1 MQINEFRNQIIREQI
16 GIKLENFGSILTF
29 IDFSNVNY
37 WYENDERD
45 EEGNKMKVGDK
56 LVVGIEKLA
65 NFCDTFSDKCR
76 FYYGLDERQKKSI
89 HIISLARKY
98 FGRYHVNTKQ
108 IQLIK
113 HYVDEKEIKS
123 TTRSL
128 NYDKRGTYIKI
139 PKCNFDVEI
148 CVDAIRSIK
157 KYDTFCLFSSDA
169 DFVAL
174 LRFIK
179 NHNKKIILVKGGPT
193 QKGLK
198 QLADL
203 VIGAQEIKKYITFK
217 KLRNKIWD
225 KQKSRR

>member
-1 MQINEFRNQIIREQI
+1 MQINEFRDQFIKEQV
-16 GIKLENFGSILTF
+16 GIELEDFGSIQAF
-29 IDFSNVNY
+29 IDFGNVNY

-45 EEGNKMKVGDK
+45 EKGNKMKAGDK
-56 LVVGIEKLA
+56 LVVGIKELA
-65 NFCDTFSDKCR
+65 NFCNTFSDKSR
-76 FYYGLDERQKKSI
+76 FYYGLDERREKSI

-98 FGRYHVNTKQ
+98 FGRYYVNTKQ

-113 HYVDEKEIKS
+113 HYVDDKEIES

-148 CVDAIRSIK
+148 CVDAVRLIR

-169 DFVAL
+169 DFIAL

-179 NHNKKIILVKGGPT
+179 SYNKRIILVKGGPT
-193 QKGLK
+193 QRGLK
-198 QLADL
+198 QLANL
-203 VIGAQEIKKYITFK
+203 VISAQEIKKYITFK
-217 KLRNKIWD
+217 KHHNKI
-225 KQKSRR
+225 